1 MAEKDPLFGRFDIF
15 QTRPNIISIA
25 LALCYFG
32 ATILKSFPEAGLDH
46 FTFLYHNYYSS
57 PFRNKNTAAKS
68 LRCKAF
74 TMLIYIKIDRPLPWW
89 SVNLSWRRWRDLNPR
104 TPCGAYRISN
114 PDPSATWVH
123 LHWQLTPPL
132 CHIPAQVASPLL
144 RFLPADAGWGRNR
157 PLPAPI
163 GRFRGSRGPW
173 GDSSGSGRT
182 EPGSEPPQP
191 SLSEW
196 RWFPRRSATAART
209 AAPPPARRWHTR
221 A

>member
-1 MAEKDPLFGRFDIF
+1 MYFQEFLTPYGGKRSAVWAGRFDIF

-74 TMLIYIKIDRPLPWW
+74 TMLIYIKIDRPLPWR

-123 LHWQLTPPL
+123 LHILLPAIL
-132 CHIPAQVASPLL
+132 CHRFSCNARLALL
-144 RFLPADAGWGRNR
+144 PHRILYEHNTFWKMESIKR
-157 PLPAPI
+157 
-163 GRFRGSRGPW
+163 
-173 GDSSGSGRT
+173 SGLGTSDK
-182 EPGSEPPQP
+182 
-191 SLSEW
+191 
-196 RWFPRRSATAART
+196 AAIY
-209 AAPPPARRWHTR
+209 
-221 A
+221 

>member
-89 SVNLSWRRWRDLNPR
+89 SVNLSWHAGRDSNYPIWKPLHVLYHIIPKSECFYIDFWTFFARLSRFVPR
-104 TPCGAYRISN
+104 FTSCSHRVRGI
-114 PDPSATWVH
+114 
-123 LHWQLTPPL
+123 L
-132 CHIPAQVASPLL
+132 
-144 RFLPADAGWGRNR
+144 
-157 PLPAPI
+157 
-163 GRFRGSRGPW
+163 RGSKG
-173 GDSSGSGRT
+173 
-182 EPGSEPPQP
+182 
-191 SLSEW
+191 
-196 RWFPRRSATAART
+196 
-209 AAPPPARRWHTR
+209 
-221 A
+221 

>member
-1 MAEKDPLFGRFDIF
+1 MYFQEFLTPYGGKRSAVWAGRFDIF

-123 LHWQLTPPL
+123 LHCAVRRRSYTRR
-132 CHIPAQVASPLL
+132 S
-144 RFLPADAGWGRNR
+144 LPWCFN
-157 PLPAPI
+157 
-163 GRFRGSRGPW
+163 
-173 GDSSGSGRT
+173 RT
-182 EPGSEPPQP
+182 ENAVCAES
-191 SLSEW
+191 
-196 RWFPRRSATAART
+196 TACS
-209 AAPPPARRWHTR
+209 PF
-221 A
+221 

>member
-1 MAEKDPLFGRFDIF
+1 MHQSLETKKPPVLPLGCADSFSRCSNSRYLILCSYAKSKPQG
-15 QTRPNIISIA
+15 
-25 LALCYFG
+25 LALWF
-32 ATILKSFPEAGLDH
+32 
-46 FTFLYHNYYSS
+46 
-57 PFRNKNTAAKS
+57 
-68 LRCKAF
+68 AF
-74 TMLIYIKIDRPLPWW
+74 
-89 SVNLSWRRWRDLNPR
+89 WRRWRDLNPR